1 MLAGYDDDD
10 SRAPAS
16 AGADLAGARFGSHDA
31 AADRQTAAE
40 RCRAGQVPRA
50 SGRGGVRP
58 TAAVADRLPLRR
70 RSAAAAADADSR
82 RASEPDLRRAVRPAG
97 GWAAAEGR
105 RAPTVADA
113 AHLGRVSAAAR
124 LHRRG
129 RRALAAAAAAGRRWR
144 RPGGR
149 RHAAVDRRR
158 RR

>member
-70 RSAAAAADADSR
+70 RTAAAADSR

-97 GWAAAEGR
+97 GRAAAEGR

-129 RRALAAAAAAGRRWR
+129 RRDLAAAAAAGRRWR